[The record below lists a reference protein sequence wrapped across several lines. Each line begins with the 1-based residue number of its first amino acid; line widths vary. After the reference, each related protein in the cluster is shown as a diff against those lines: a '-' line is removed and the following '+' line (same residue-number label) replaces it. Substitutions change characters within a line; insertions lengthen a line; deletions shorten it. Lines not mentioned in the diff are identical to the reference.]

1 MAYNQFFP
9 ASYQQY
15 QQYQQNIPYQQFQ
28 QVYPQQYQPGIP
40 GQQIPA
46 NSQQPQQI
54 QNGGFVSV
62 RNIEEAFNWPVAPGN
77 SITFKDENSPYVYTK
92 TKGFSQLDQPIFE
105 KYRLV
110 KEEDAVQNR
119 PQSTQSRD
127 NGFDCEEQIKQLWDE
142 LDALKTRLRASESKS
157 VPTDDV
163 KPSRKPSAK
172 KEVDSDDA

>member
-1 MAYNQFFP
+1 MAYNQFYP

-15 QQYQQNIPYQQFQ
+15 QQSLPYQQFQ
-28 QVYPQQYQPGIP
+28 QNYPQYQPGIP
-40 GQQIPA
+40 GQQIPT

-119 PQSTQSRD
+119 TQSTQSRD

-142 LDALKTRLRASESKS
+142 LDA
-157 VPTDDV
+157 V

-172 KEVDSDDA
+172 KEVD